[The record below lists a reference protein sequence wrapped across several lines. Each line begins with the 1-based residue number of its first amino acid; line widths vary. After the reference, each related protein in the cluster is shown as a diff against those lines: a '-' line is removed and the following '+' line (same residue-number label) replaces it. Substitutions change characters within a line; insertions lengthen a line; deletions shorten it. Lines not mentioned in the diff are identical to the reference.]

1 MAFYLALFNV
11 NHVNDEVKH
20 SVSHARRSKSVKPV
34 LKDKNRRHS
43 LSSTQEVADY
53 RLLPRPRIIGS
64 SHNIRQLRRSPS
76 PPPPNRRTSAA
87 DSTLCNC
94 DVDSPE
100 NGKVPKVTFEETSML
115 TVERPRRKLSEGSFL
130 GNREALNQSCNLHQQ
145 HLLQNHHPNTSEM
158 EEELSSHQRAQDWI
172 YSIKLQQKKDHLRR
186 MSQQERGLLNNDCV
200 PSSNVEPLIQKRPQ
214 SKLPS
219 ILRRRS
225 TSDRSAS
232 LAVVFRRAMPTYRSA
247 SPNHHHHLQNISSG
261 SGNEGIKQSRIP
273 QTKLKSSSHFHS
285 NNQHQ
290 HSDNIPLIDRERNE
304 MIRSNYY

>member
-94 DVDSPE
+94 DRLP
-100 NGKVPKVTFEETSML
+100 
-115 TVERPRRKLSEGSFL
+115 
-130 GNREALNQSCNLHQQ
+130 C
-145 HLLQNHHPNTSEM
+145 
-158 EEELSSHQRAQDWI
+158 
-172 YSIKLQQKKDHLRR
+172 LR
-186 MSQQERGLLNNDCV
+186 
-200 PSSNVEPLIQKRPQ
+200 
-214 SKLPS
+214 
-219 ILRRRS
+219 
-225 TSDRSAS
+225 
-232 LAVVFRRAMPTYRSA
+232 
-247 SPNHHHHLQNISSG
+247 
-261 SGNEGIKQSRIP
+261 
-273 QTKLKSSSHFHS
+273 
-285 NNQHQ
+285 
-290 HSDNIPLIDRERNE
+290 
-304 MIRSNYY
+304 